1 MGFFKKLKKVV
12 TSPKK
17 LSTAVT
23 TGGLS
28 LIAPKLTKPI
38 EKVYGS
44 IYKNP
49 LQTAVAGGIAVATGN
64 PLPLVST
71 LAAPQGG
78 SNMALNLGGLLGG
91 IGQALGGLQ
100 GQNVQ
105 GVRDFGNILSTTAS
119 FLPGPRLPQAQPN
132 YGVKT
137 MAAAGPIMRVG
148 AAVTRGFFTK
158 FPNLAVQ
165 IQAFR
170 NAGMRQVTRSRLYS
184 MLKRFG
190 PELMISG
197 GILTAAAVS
206 ELMMAGP
213 GHRRMNAGNAKA
225 LRRSMRRIESFH
237 RLCVRADS
245 LRAPRRRSKGCRTSA
260 TQFVRQG

>member
-1 MGFFKKLKKVV
+1 MGFLKKLKKVV

-17 LSTAVT
+17 LTTAVL
-23 TGGLS
+23 TGGAS
-28 LIAPKLTKPI
+28 VVAPKVFKPL
-38 EKVYGS
+38 ETVVGKTLF
-44 IYKNP
+44 NP
-49 LQTAVAGGIAVATGN
+49 APVAAILSKGT
-64 PLPLVST
+64 VS
-71 LAAPQGG
+71 LGPSGG
-78 SNMALNLGGLLGG
+78 SPMALNIGGLLGG

-100 GQNVQ
+100 GANVAN
-105 GVRDFGNILSTTAS
+105 VRTFGNILSSVGGAI
-119 FLPGPRLPQAQPN
+119 PQAQAQPTFN
-132 YGVKT
+132 PMMRT
-137 MAAAGPIMRVG
+137 QMAAAGPVMRVG
-148 AAVTRGFFTK
+148 AAVTRGFFAK
-158 FPNLAVQ
+158 FPNLATQ

-170 NAGMRQVTRSRLYS
+170 NAGMSQVTRARLYS

-190 PELMISG
+190 PELLISG

-245 LRAPRRRSKGCRTSA
+245 LRAPRRRSKPCKSGS

>member
-1 MGFFKKLKKVV
+1 MGLFKKLKKVV

-17 LSTAVT
+17 LTTAVL
-23 TGGLS
+23 TGGVS
-28 LIAPKLTKPI
+28 VVAPKLTKPI
-38 EKVYGS
+38 ENVVGKTLTNTSLATTLLSRGTV
-44 IYKNP
+44 
-49 LQTAVAGGIAVATGN
+49 AVG
-64 PLPLVST
+64 PS
-71 LAAPQGG
+71 GG
-78 SNMALNLGGLLGG
+78 SPPMALNIGGLLGG
-91 IGQALGGLQ
+91 VGQALGGLQ
-100 GQNVQ
+100 GANVSN
-105 GVRDFGNILSTTAS
+105 VRAFGNILSGVSQA
-119 FLPGPRLPQAQPN
+119 FPQPSTPTFN
-132 YGVKT
+132 PMMRT
-137 MAAAGPIMRVG
+137 NMAAAGPVMRVG
-148 AAVTRGFFTK
+148 AAVTRGFFAK
-158 FPNLAVQ
+158 FPNLATQ

-170 NAGMRQVTRSRLYS
+170 NAGMSQVTRARLYS

-190 PELMISG
+190 PELLISG

-245 LRAPRRRSKGCRTSA
+245 LRAPRRRSKPCRSTGS

>member
-1 MGFFKKLKKVV
+1 MGLLKKLKKIV
-12 TSPKK
+12 TSPAK
-17 LSTAVT
+17 LTTAVA

-28 LIAPKLTKPI
+28 IVAPKLTKPI
-38 EKVYGS
+38 ESAIKKVQFNPGLVTS
-44 IYKNP
+44 IASRG
-49 LQTAVAGGIAVATGN
+49 T
-64 PLPLVST
+64 VSVG
-71 LAAPQGG
+71 PSGG
-78 SNMALNLGGLLGG
+78 SPMALNIGGLLGG
-91 IGQALGGLQ
+91 VGQALSGLQ
-100 GQNVQ
+100 GANVQ
-105 GVRDFGNILSTTAS
+105 GFRNVGSILTAAS
-119 FLPGPRLPQAQPN
+119 GAYQLPQAQPPTSPM
-132 YGVKT
+132 VRT
-137 MAAAGPIMRVG
+137 QMAAAGPVMRVG
-148 AAVTRGFFTK
+148 AAVTRGFFAK
-158 FPNLAVQ
+158 FPNLATQ

-170 NAGMRQVTRSRLYS
+170 NAGMSQVTRARLYS

-190 PELMISG
+190 PDLLISG

-245 LRAPRRRSKGCRTSA
+245 LRAPRRRSKPCKSSA